1 MKQAITL
8 LLYLDEIDPHREM
21 MMNPADAFRQVWK
34 KSFDMD
40 ADPQMVLP
48 LGGGSI
54 NQVYKVILPDQT
66 LVMKVNQNDRYPGM
80 FLAEAKGLQLL
91 RQPDAPCVPEVIA
104 QSVIGNY
111 QFLLLE
117 YLDKGPR
124 RKDYPE
130 RFGCSLAA
138 LHRNTHAYFGLDH
151 DNRMGALEQFN
162 HQHTD
167 GVTFFIQQRL
177 MPQVKLALER
187 KKIAAVHVHQFER
200 LYIQLPQILP
210 AEPPSLIHG
219 DLWAGNV
226 IEGPDGDA
234 CLIDPAVAYSHRE
247 ADLAMTMLFGR
258 FDDKFYDAYH
268 SAFPLTQGWQERM
281 DLWNLY
287 PLLVHVNLF
296 GDSYLTET
304 VQILR
309 KYLV

>member
-1 MKQAITL
+1 MKRTISL

-21 MMNPADAFRQVWK
+21 IINPAVTFREVWK

-54 NQVYKVILPDQT
+54 NQVYKVILSDQT
-66 LVMKVNQNDRYPGM
+66 LVMKVNRNNKYPGM

-91 RQPDAPCVPEVIA
+91 RQPDAPYVPEVIA

-117 YLDKGPR
+117 YLDKAPR
-124 RKDYPE
+124 RKDYSE

-138 LHRNTHAYFGLDH
+138 LHRNTHTYFGLDH

-167 GVTFFIQQRL
+167 CVSFFIQQRL
-177 MPQVKLALER
+177 MPQVKLALE
-187 KKIAAVHVHQFER
+187 KKNIESVHAQLFDR
-200 LYIQLPQILP
+200 LYAKLPQLIP
-210 AEPPSLIHG
+210 SEPPALIHG

-226 IEGPDGDA
+226 MDGPDGDA
-234 CLIDPAVAYSHRE
+234 CLIDPAVAYSHSE
-247 ADLAMTMLFGR
+247 ADIAMTMLFGR
-258 FDDKFYDAYH
+258 LDDEFYTAYH
-268 SAFPLTQGWQERM
+268 EAFPLSPGWEERV

-296 GDSYLTET
+296 GRSYWTET
-304 VQILR
+304 EQIR
-309 KYLV
+309 RRFLV

>member
-1 MKQAITL
+1 
-8 LLYLDEIDPHREM
+8 
-21 MMNPADAFRQVWK
+21 
-34 KSFDMD
+34 
-40 ADPQMVLP
+40 
-48 LGGGSI
+48 
-54 NQVYKVILPDQT
+54 
-66 LVMKVNQNDRYPGM
+66 
-80 FLAEAKGLQLL
+80 
-91 RQPDAPCVPEVIA
+91 
-104 QSVIGNY
+104 
-111 QFLLLE
+111 
-117 YLDKGPR
+117 
-124 RKDYPE
+124 
-130 RFGCSLAA
+130 
-138 LHRNTHAYFGLDH
+138 
-151 DNRMGALEQFN
+151 MGALEQFN

-219 DLWAGNV
+219 DLWSGNV

>member
-111 QFLLLE
+111 QFLILE

>member
-1 MKQAITL
+1 
-8 LLYLDEIDPHREM
+8 
-21 MMNPADAFRQVWK
+21 
-34 KSFDMD
+34 
-40 ADPQMVLP
+40 
-48 LGGGSI
+48 
-54 NQVYKVILPDQT
+54 
-66 LVMKVNQNDRYPGM
+66 
-80 FLAEAKGLQLL
+80 
-91 RQPDAPCVPEVIA
+91 
-104 QSVIGNY
+104 
-111 QFLLLE
+111 LE
-117 YLDKGPR
+117 YLDKAPR

>member
-1 MKQAITL
+1 MKRTISL

-21 MMNPADAFRQVWK
+21 IINPAVTFREVWK

-54 NQVYKVILPDQT
+54 NQVYKVILSDQT
-66 LVMKVNQNDRYPGM
+66 LVMKVNRNNKYPGM

-91 RQPDAPCVPEVIA
+91 RQPDAPYVPEVIA

-117 YLDKGPR
+117 YLDKAPR
-124 RKDYPE
+124 RKDYSE

-138 LHRNTHAYFGLDH
+138 LHRNTHTYFGLDH

-167 GVTFFIQQRL
+167 CVSFFIQQRL
-177 MPQVKLALER
+177 MPQVKLALE
-187 KKIAAVHVHQFER
+187 KKNIESVHAQLFDR
-200 LYIQLPQILP
+200 LYAKLPQLIP
-210 AEPPSLIHG
+210 SEPPALIHG

-226 IEGPDGDA
+226 MDGPDGDA

-247 ADLAMTMLFGR
+247 ADIAMTMLFGR
-258 FDDKFYDAYH
+258 LDDEFYTAYH
-268 SAFPLTQGWQERM
+268 EAFPLSPGWEERV

-296 GDSYLTET
+296 GRSYWTET
-304 VQILR
+304 EQILR
-309 KYLV
+309 RFLV

>member
-66 LVMKVNQNDRYPGM
+66 FVMKVNRNDRYPGM

-91 RQPDAPCVPEVIA
+91 RQPDAPYVPEVIA

-117 YLDKGPR
+117 YLDKAPR

-187 KKIAAVHVHQFER
+187 KKIEAVHVHQFER

>member
-117 YLDKGPR
+117 YLDKAPR

>member
-66 LVMKVNQNDRYPGM
+66 LVMKVNRNDRYPGM

-91 RQPDAPCVPEVIA
+91 RQPDAPYVPEVIA

-117 YLDKGPR
+117 YLDKAPR
-124 RKDYPE
+124 RKEYAE